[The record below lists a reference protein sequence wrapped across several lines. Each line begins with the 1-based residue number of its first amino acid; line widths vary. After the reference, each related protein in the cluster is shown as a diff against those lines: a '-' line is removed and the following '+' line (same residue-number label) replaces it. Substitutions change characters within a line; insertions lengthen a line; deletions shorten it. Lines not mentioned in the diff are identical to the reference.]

1 MRALRRLLIG
11 TAFAG
16 MLLTAVPV
24 ALADGEE
31 VAHEAEE
38 ELEGEHGGA
47 HHGGPLHLD
56 HIIHN
61 PQFWTAVLNF
71 TLLMIVLLKFGR
83 APIRD
88 FLGKRRGD
96 MERAINEAAQAKAA
110 AEAKL
115 AEYTARLGQLDS
127 EMAKLKAD
135 LTASAEEDKK
145 RIVAEAEEAARRGKI
160 ETEALIDQHAKAL
173 SAQVRRE
180 LVDGAI
186 AAAEKLL
193 REKITAADQ
202 QQLADAFRGQLGNAA
217 KDTSLGGAS

>member
-1 MRALRRLLIG
+1 MRALQGWFSAL
-11 TAFAG
+11 AFAG
-16 MLLTAVPV
+16 VLLTAVPAV
-24 ALADGEE
+24 RAEGSDVE
-31 VAHEAEE
+31 HEAEE
-38 ELEGEHGGA
+38 ELEGEHGGG

-61 PQFWTAVLNF
+61 PEFWTAVLNF
-71 TLLMIVLLKFGR
+71 TLLMIVLVKFGR
-83 APIRD
+83 QPIHG
-88 FLGKRRGD
+88 FLGKRRSD
-96 MERAINEAAQAKAA
+96 MERAINEAAQAKSA

-115 AEYTARLGQLDS
+115 AEYQTRLGQLDN

-145 RIVAEAEEAARRGKI
+145 RIVAEAEEAARRMKT
-160 ETEALIDQHAKAL
+160 ETDALIDQHAKAL

-186 AAAEKLL
+186 ATAEKLL

-202 QQLADAFRGQLGNAA
+202 QQLADAFRSQVGTAA
-217 KDTSLGGAS
+217 KGTTVGGAS